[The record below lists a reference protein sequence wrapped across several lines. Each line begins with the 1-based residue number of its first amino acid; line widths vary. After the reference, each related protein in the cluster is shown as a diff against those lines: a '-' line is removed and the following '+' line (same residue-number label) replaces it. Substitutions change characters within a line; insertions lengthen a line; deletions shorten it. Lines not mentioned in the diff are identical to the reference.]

1 VADSANR
8 TLSQCDLWPIVG
20 TWENALLAKS
30 CSKGCAPAASSLCGN
45 NIETFRQ
52 EFPPCLAWFQLLLLS
67 RLMERNPK
75 TGQHPDAARNDAAGV
90 RTPSEGGSS
99 SSDAN
104 LPSDAPTLVDFSPD
118 FTKLI
123 DASLKSPVT
132 PPKENAKQRPK
143 SVVTSNQPTL
153 EPGMLLA
160 ERYEIV
166 QILGQGGMGAVY
178 KATDVEL
185 NRTVALKVIRPDL
198 ARDKAIVDR
207 FKQELLLA
215 HQVTHRNVIRIYD
228 LSEADGMKFITME
241 YVEGENLLTLI
252 HEKKKFAPAEA
263 VEVMLQVCRALEA
276 AHTVGV
282 IHRDLKPQ
290 NIMRDTTG
298 RIVVMDF
305 GLARTLEGGGMTQSG
320 ALVGTMEYMSP
331 EQALG
336 KPLDQRSDIFALG
349 LIFYEMLTGQMPFKA
364 DSTIASLIRRTQE
377 RVSPVS
383 DHDNTIPRSVS
394 NIVTKC
400 LERDLDLRYKTAAEL
415 LADLE
420 TWQGKRAGA
429 TLSFEPKIGP
439 WGRTIPWPWITVGLI
454 AVILGI
460 GGYRFRDNLF
470 QPSAGQTIVAPA
482 VSLAILPFRNASG
495 DPSFD
500 WLGPSLADMLTT
512 DVGQSAH
519 LRTVSPDR
527 LHQVLQDL
535 HIAPNTSFDPTVLRR
550 VAEFST
556 ADVVVFGQYARFGGQ
571 VRIDATLLDLK
582 NNRTTSM
589 KADAASE
596 KDIPAAFDKLADSVR
611 QNLALSQ
618 DVLKELKASSYQPT
632 STSSEALRD
641 YNQGIGLLREGK
653 NLEAQKHFEAATKK
667 DVFFALAFS
676 KLAQTYSNLG
686 YDAEAERAA
695 QKAVNLS
702 QNLPEAEKYL
712 LLAIQAQISKNF
724 PAAIKAY
731 ATIAKAAPE
740 NADVQSA
747 LAALYEQSGDFAK
760 AGEYNQ
766 EILKANPKDINATL
780 AMGRLAIKS
789 DNAQGAL
796 DPLNR
801 ALSLSIQLDNQEQKA
816 ATLHAMAVAY
826 RMLNRPQDSLR
837 DGEDAL
843 TIWRSIGQK
852 RGTASSLNEIARAEV
867 LLGKNKEALENFQEA
882 LQIRRD
888 IGDKRGLGDT
898 LIDLGNFYDD
908 RGNHDQALNMYK
920 ESLQIERD
928 IGNERLQA
936 ACLNNIADV
945 YFAKGQYEDAR
956 TYYLQVLQ
964 LREKSKAPDIVE
976 AVHNLAETSVRM
988 GDYDQAFSQY
998 MRALELRRS
1007 MNDTRGAAIE
1017 SYTLGMVLDYQGRL
1031 GAAITSKQAALKTFQ
1046 DLKDKT
1052 YWMAEILGG
1061 YAQALILAG
1070 GGEEAKSYL
1079 DDALRLSRE
1088 LKNEGMASQTLSF
1101 QGDAAYYRGDSKAAG
1116 ALYEQALQ
1124 AANRSKEPEK
1134 ILIAKISL
1142 AKVAIQQGRAQQAIA
1157 TLRPL
1162 LQQAENLGLKYTQVE
1177 CSVSM
1182 AEAMIKIKDSAR
1194 ARQELDRA
1202 LLQADKLGLKP
1213 LSAKAHYLLATLSRA
1228 SGDQVEALQHY
1239 QEALQLIDAMHDD
1252 PGADKI
1258 LERSDVKTMY
1268 EEATRWLQSV
1278 KS

>member
-1 VADSANR
+1 MAQVCGN
-8 TLSQCDLWPIVG
+8 G
-20 TWENALLAKS
+20 TPEPAEQHDILAKNPVS
-30 CSKGCAPAASSLCGN
+30 MG
-45 NIETFRQ
+45 
-52 EFPPCLAWFQLLLLS
+52 WFQLLLLGL
-67 RLMERNPK
+67 RMDRNPK
-75 TGQHPDAARNDAAGV
+75 AGQSNTPRKDAAGV
-90 RTPSEGGSS
+90 RTPSEGASS

-104 LPSDAPTLVDFSPD
+104 LPADAPTVVDFSPD

-132 PPKENAKQRPK
+132 PKENANLRPK
-143 SVVTSNQPTL
+143 SVVLSNPATL
-153 EPGMLLA
+153 EGMLLA
-160 ERYEIV
+160 KRYQIV

-178 KATDVEL
+178 KATDLEV

-207 FKQELLLA
+207 FKQELLLS

-228 LSEADGMKFITME
+228 LSEADGLKFITME
-241 YVEGENLLTLI
+241 YVEGDNLLTLI
-252 HEKKKFAPAEA
+252 HEKKKFSPSDA
-263 VEVMLQVCRALEA
+263 VEIMQQVCRALEA
-276 AHTVGV
+276 AHSVGV

-290 NIMRDTTG
+290 NIMRETTG

-305 GLARTLEGGGMTQSG
+305 GLARTLEGDGMTQSG

-400 LERDLDLRYKTAAEL
+400 LEREVDLRYKTAAEL

-439 WGRTIPWPWITVGLI
+439 WGRTIPWPWITAALI
-454 AVILGI
+454 AVILAI
-460 GGYRFRDNLF
+460 VGYRFRDKLF
-470 QPSAGQTIVAPA
+470 QSSATQTSAAPA

-535 HIAPNTSFDPTVLRR
+535 HIAPNSSFDPTMLRR
-550 VAEFST
+550 IAEFSS
-556 ADVVVFGQYARFGGQ
+556 ADVVVFGQYARFGDQ
-571 VRIDATLLDLK
+571 IRIDATLQNLK
-582 NNRTTSM
+582 NNRTISV
-589 KADAASE
+589 KADASSE

-611 QNLALSQ
+611 QNLALSD

-632 STSSEALRD
+632 SSSIDALRD
-641 YNQGIGLLREGK
+641 YNQGVVSLREGK
-653 NLEAQKHFEAATKK
+653 NIEAEKHFEAATKT
-667 DVFFALAFS
+667 DVTFALAFS
-676 KLAQTYSNLG
+676 KLAQTYTNLG

-695 QKAVNLS
+695 QRAVSLS

-712 LLAIQAQISKNF
+712 LLAIQAQITKNF

-731 ATIAKAAPE
+731 ETIAKVSPE

-747 LAALYEQSGDFAK
+747 LAALYEQSGDFSK
-760 AGEYNQ
+760 AAEYNQ
-766 EILKANPKDINATL
+766 KILTANPKDINATL

-789 DNAQGAL
+789 DNAQAAL

-801 ALSLSIQLDNQEQKA
+801 ALTLSVQLDNQEQKA

-826 RMLNRPQDSLR
+826 RMLNKPEDGLRNEEESL
-837 DGEDAL
+837 A
-843 TIWRSIGQK
+843 IWRSIGQK
-852 RGTASSLNEIARAEV
+852 RGIASSLNEIARAQV
-867 LLGKNKEALENFQEA
+867 LLGKNKEALVNFQEA

-888 IGDKRGLGDT
+888 IGDNRGLGDT

-908 RGNHDQALNMYK
+908 RGDHDQALQMYK

-936 ACLNNIADV
+936 ACLNNIAGV

-956 TYYLQVLQ
+956 TYYLQALQ
-964 LREKSKAPDIVE
+964 LREKSKAPEDIVE

-998 MRALELRRS
+998 MRALDLRRS

-1017 SYTLGMVLDYQGRL
+1017 SYTLGMIMDYQGRF

-1061 YAQALILAG
+1061 YSQALILAG
-1070 GGEEAKSYL
+1070 RGSEAKSYL
-1079 DDALRLSRE
+1079 DDALNLSRE
-1088 LKNEGMASQTLSF
+1088 LKNDGMVSQTLAF

-1116 ALYEQALQ
+1116 VLYEQALQ

-1134 ILIAKISL
+1134 ILAAKINL
-1142 AKVAIQQGRAQQAIA
+1142 AKVAIQEGHASQAIS

-1162 LQQAENLGLKYTQVE
+1162 LKQAESLGLKYAQVE

-1182 AEAMIKIKDSAR
+1182 AEAMIKIKDNGHAQ
-1194 ARQELDRA
+1194 QELERA

-1213 LSAKAHYLLATLSRA
+1213 LSAKAHYLLAGIFRA
-1228 SGDQVEALQHY
+1228 SGDQADALPHY
-1239 QEALQLIDAMHDD
+1239 QEALQLIGVMHDD

-1258 LERSDVKTMY
+1258 LERSDFKIMY
-1268 EEATRWLQSV
+1268 EEATRRSQEV
-1278 KS
+1278 KG

>member
-1 VADSANR
+1 
-8 TLSQCDLWPIVG
+8 
-20 TWENALLAKS
+20 
-30 CSKGCAPAASSLCGN
+30 
-45 NIETFRQ
+45 
-52 EFPPCLAWFQLLLLS
+52 
-67 RLMERNPK
+67 MERNPK
-75 TGQHPDAARNDAAGV
+75 IGQRPDAPRNDAAGV
-90 RTPSEGGSS
+90 RTPSEGCGS

-104 LPSDAPTLVDFSPD
+104 LSSDAPTVVDFSPD

-123 DASLKSPVT
+123 DASLNSPVT
-132 PPKENAKQRPK
+132 PAKENAKQRPK
-143 SVVTSNQPTL
+143 PVVVSNQPTL
-153 EPGMLLA
+153 EPGVLLA
-160 ERYEIV
+160 QRYQIV

-185 NRTVALKVIRPDL
+185 NRTVAVKVIRPDL
-198 ARDKAIVDR
+198 ARNKAMVDR

-241 YVEGENLLTLI
+241 FVEGENLLTLI
-252 HEKKKFAPAEA
+252 HEKKKFSPSEA
-263 VEVMLQVCRALEA
+263 VEIMQQVCRALDA
-276 AHTVGV
+276 AHIVGV

-305 GLARTLEGGGMTQSG
+305 GLARTLEGDGMTQSG

-400 LERDLDLRYKTAAEL
+400 LERDVDLRYKTAAEL

-429 TLSFEPKIGP
+429 TLGFEPKIGP
-439 WGRTIPWPWITVGLI
+439 WGRTLPWPSITAGVIIVMLAI
-454 AVILGI
+454 A
-460 GGYRFRDNLF
+460 GYRFRDKLF
-470 QPSAGQTIVAPA
+470 QPSPAQTSVTPA

-495 DPSFD
+495 DPAFD
-500 WLGPSLADMLTT
+500 WLGPTLADMLTT
-512 DVGQSAH
+512 DVGQSAR

-535 HIAPNTSFDPTVLRR
+535 HIAPNSSFDPTMLRR
-550 VAEFST
+550 IAEFSS
-556 ADVVVFGQYARFGGQ
+556 ADVVVFGQYARFGDQ
-571 VRIDATLLDLK
+571 VRIDATLQDLK
-582 NNRTTSM
+582 NNRTISV
-589 KADAASE
+589 KADASSE

-611 QNLALSQ
+611 QNLALSN

-632 STSSEALRD
+632 STSIDALRD

-653 NLEAQKHFEAATKK
+653 NLEAEKHFEAATKT
-667 DVFFALAFS
+667 DASFALAFS

-695 QKAVNLS
+695 QRAVSLS

-712 LLAIQAQISKNF
+712 LLAIQAQITKNF
-724 PAAIKAY
+724 PSAIKAY
-731 ATIAKAAPE
+731 ETIAKASPE

-747 LAALYEQSGDFAK
+747 LAALYEQAGDFTN

-766 EILKANPKDINATL
+766 KILSANPKDINATL

-789 DNAQGAL
+789 DNAQAAL

-801 ALSLSIQLDNQEQKA
+801 ALTLSVQLDNQEQKA

-826 RMLNRPQDSLR
+826 RMLNKPEDGLRNEEESL
-837 DGEDAL
+837 A
-843 TIWRSIGQK
+843 IWRSIGQK
-852 RGTASSLNEIARAEV
+852 RGIASSLNEIARTEV
-867 LLGKNKEALENFQEA
+867 LLGKNKEALGNFQEA

-888 IGDKRGLGDT
+888 IGDNRGLGDT

-908 RGNHDQALNMYK
+908 RGDHDQALKMYK

-936 ACLNNIADV
+936 ACLNNIAGV

-956 TYYLQVLQ
+956 TYYLQALQ
-964 LREKSKAPDIVE
+964 LREKSKAPEDIVE

-998 MRALELRRS
+998 MRALDLRRS

-1017 SYTLGMVLDYQGRL
+1017 SYTLGMILDYQGRF

-1052 YWMAEILGG
+1052 YWMAEIQGG

-1070 GGEEAKSYL
+1070 RGSEAKGYL
-1079 DDALRLSRE
+1079 DDALNLSRE
-1088 LKNEGMASQTLSF
+1088 LKNNGMVSQTLSF

-1116 ALYEQALQ
+1116 ALYEQSLQ

-1134 ILIAKISL
+1134 ILVAKINL
-1142 AKVAIQQGRAQQAIA
+1142 AKVAIQVGRAQQAIA

-1162 LQQAENLGLKYTQVE
+1162 LQQAENLGLKYAQVE

-1182 AEAMIKIKDSAR
+1182 AEAMIKIKDSAL
-1194 ARQELDRA
+1194 AQQELDRA

-1213 LSAKAHYLLATLSRA
+1213 LSAKANYLLATLFHA
-1228 SGDQVEALQHY
+1228 SDDQVEALQHY

-1252 PGADKI
+1252 PGADKM
-1258 LERSDVKTMY
+1258 LERSDFKTMF
-1268 EEATRWLQSV
+1268 EEATRGSQAARS
-1278 KS
+1278 

>member
-1 VADSANR
+1 
-8 TLSQCDLWPIVG
+8 
-20 TWENALLAKS
+20 
-30 CSKGCAPAASSLCGN
+30 
-45 NIETFRQ
+45 
-52 EFPPCLAWFQLLLLS
+52 
-67 RLMERNPK
+67 MERDPRI
-75 TGQHPDAARNDAAGV
+75 GQQQHTPRNDAAAV

-104 LPSDAPTLVDFSPD
+104 LPSDSPTFVDYSPD
-118 FTKLI
+118 SPTMI
-123 DASLKSPVT
+123 DGLLDSPT
-132 PPKENAKQRPK
+132 ARAKENAERRPM
-143 SVVTSNQPTL
+143 SVVHSDPTTL
-153 EPGMLLA
+153 QPGMLLA
-160 ERYEIV
+160 QRYEIV

-178 KATDVEL
+178 KATDREL

-252 HEKKKFAPAEA
+252 HQKKKFSPEEA
-263 VEVMLQVCRALEA
+263 VEIMQQVCRALEA
-276 AHTVGV
+276 AHSVDV

-290 NIMRDTTG
+290 NIMRDKTG
-298 RIVVMDF
+298 RILVMDF
-305 GLARTLEGGGMTQSG
+305 GLARTLEGDGMTQSG

-349 LIFYEMLTGQMPFKA
+349 LIFYEMLTGQMPYRA
-364 DSTIASLIRRTQE
+364 DSTLASLIKRTQE

-429 TLSFEPKIGP
+429 TLSFEPKVGP
-439 WGRTIPWPWITVGLI
+439 WGRTIPWPTITAG
-454 AVILGI
+454 VIVVALAI
-460 GGYRFRDNLF
+460 GGYRWRDKLF
-470 QPSAGQTIVAPA
+470 QPSLGQTSAAPA

-495 DPSFD
+495 DQSLD
-500 WLGPSLADMLTT
+500 WLGPSLADMLST

-535 HIAPNTSFDPTVLRR
+535 HIAPNTSFDPTMLRR
-550 VAEFST
+550 IAEFSS
-556 ADVVVFGQYARFGGQ
+556 ADVVVFGQYARFGDQ
-571 VRIDATLLDLK
+571 VRIDATLQDLK
-582 NNRTTSM
+582 NNRTISM
-589 KADAASE
+589 KADASSE

-611 QNLALSQ
+611 QNLALSK
-618 DVLKELKASSYQPT
+618 DVLNELKASSYQPT
-632 STSSEALRD
+632 STSIEALRD

-653 NLEAQKHFEAATKK
+653 NLEAEKQFEAATKK
-667 DVFFALAFS
+667 DAGFALAFS

-686 YDAEAERAA
+686 YDAEAEQAA
-695 QKAVNLS
+695 QRAVGLS

-712 LLAIQAQISKNF
+712 LVAIQAQITKNF

-731 ATIAKAAPE
+731 ETIAKASPG

-747 LAALYEQSGDFAK
+747 LAALYEQAGDFAK

-766 EILKANPKDINATL
+766 KILSANPKDINATL

-801 ALSLSIQLDNQEQKA
+801 ALTLSVQLDNQEQRA

-826 RMLNRPQDSLR
+826 RMLNRPQDGLR
-837 DGEDAL
+837 NDEDAL
-843 TIWRSIGQK
+843 AIWRSIGQK
-852 RGTASSLNEIARAEV
+852 RGIASSLNEIARTDV
-867 LLGKNKEALENFQEA
+867 LLGKNKEALDNFQEA

-888 IGDKRGLGDT
+888 IGDKHGLGDT

-908 RGNHDQALNMYK
+908 RGDHDQALTMYK

-928 IGNERLQA
+928 IGNESSQA
-936 ACLNNIADV
+936 ACLNNIAGV
-945 YFAKGQYEDAR
+945 YFAKGEYEDAR
-956 TYYLQVLQ
+956 TYYQQALQ
-964 LREKSKAPDIVE
+964 LREKSKVPDDIVE
-976 AVHNLAETSVRM
+976 TIHNLAETSVKM

-1017 SYTLGMVLDYQGRL
+1017 SYTLGMILDYQGRF
-1031 GAAITSKQAALKTFQ
+1031 GAAIQSKQAALSTFQ
-1046 DLKDKT
+1046 ELKDKT
-1052 YWMAEILGG
+1052 YWMAEIQGG

-1070 GGEEAKSYL
+1070 RGEEAKSDL
-1079 DDALRLSRE
+1079 DSALRLSRE
-1088 LKNEGMASQTLSF
+1088 LKNDGMISQTLSF

-1116 ALYEQALQ
+1116 ALYEQGLQ
-1124 AANRSKEPEK
+1124 AANLSKEPDK
-1134 ILIAKISL
+1134 VLIAKINV
-1142 AKVAIQQGRAQQAIA
+1142 AKVAIQEGHGREAIVK
-1157 TLRPL
+1157 LRPL
-1162 LQQAENLGLKYTQVE
+1162 LQQAEHLGLKYTQVD

-1182 AEAMIKIKDSAR
+1182 AEAMIQIKDSAH
-1194 ARQELDRA
+1194 AQPELERA
-1202 LLQADKLGLKP
+1202 LLAADKLGLKP
-1213 LSAKAHYLLATLSRA
+1213 LSAKAHYLLAGIFRA
-1228 SGDQVEALQHY
+1228 SGDEVESLQHS
-1239 QEALQLIDAMHDD
+1239 QDALQLINAMQSD
-1252 PGADKI
+1252 PGAEKL
-1258 LERSDVKTMY
+1258 LERSDFKIMY
-1268 EEATRWLQSV
+1268 ERSSEIKQVAQ
-1278 KS
+1278 

>member
-1 VADSANR
+1 
-8 TLSQCDLWPIVG
+8 
-20 TWENALLAKS
+20 
-30 CSKGCAPAASSLCGN
+30 
-45 NIETFRQ
+45 
-52 EFPPCLAWFQLLLLS
+52 
-67 RLMERNPK
+67 MERDPRI
-75 TGQHPDAARNDAAGV
+75 GQQQPTPRNDTAAV

-99 SSDAN
+99 SSDGN
-104 LPSDAPTLVDFSPD
+104 LPSDSPTFVDFSPD
-118 FTKLI
+118 SPTMI
-123 DASLKSPVT
+123 DALLDSPTARV
-132 PPKENAKQRPK
+132 KENAERKPMPA
-143 SVVTSNQPTL
+143 VYPDPATL
-153 EPGMLLA
+153 QPGMLLA
-160 ERYEIV
+160 QRYEIV
-166 QILGQGGMGAVY
+166 QMLGQGGMGAVY
-178 KATDVEL
+178 KATDREL

-241 YVEGENLLTLI
+241 YVEGDNLLTLI
-252 HEKKKFAPAEA
+252 HQKKKFSPEES
-263 VEVMLQVCRALEA
+263 VEIMQQVCRALEA
-276 AHTVGV
+276 AHSVDV

-290 NIMRDTTG
+290 NIMRDKTG
-298 RIVVMDF
+298 RILVMDF
-305 GLARTLEGGGMTQSG
+305 GLARTLEGDGMTQSG

-349 LIFYEMLTGQMPFKA
+349 LIFYEMLTGQMPYRA
-364 DSTIASLIRRTQE
+364 DSTLASLIKRTQE

-394 NIVTKC
+394 DIVTKC

-429 TLSFEPKIGP
+429 TLSFEPKVGP
-439 WGRTIPWPWITVGLI
+439 WGRTIPWPSITAG
-454 AVILGI
+454 VIVVVLAI
-460 GGYRFRDNLF
+460 GGYRWRDKLF
-470 QPSAGQTIVAPA
+470 QPSSGQSSAAPA

-500 WLGPSLADMLTT
+500 WLGPSLADMLST

-535 HIAPNTSFDPTVLRR
+535 HIAPNTSFDPNMLRR
-550 VAEFST
+550 VAEFSS
-556 ADVVVFGQYARFGGQ
+556 ADVVVFGQYARFGDQ
-571 VRIDATLLDLK
+571 VRIDATLQDLK
-582 NNRTTSM
+582 NNRTVSM
-589 KADAASE
+589 KADASSE

-618 DVLKELKASSYQPT
+618 DALKELKASSYQPT
-632 STSSEALRD
+632 STSIEALRD

-653 NLEAQKHFEAATKK
+653 NLEAEKRFEAATKK
-667 DVFFALAFS
+667 DASFALAFS
-676 KLAQTYSNLG
+676 KLAQAYSNLG
-686 YDAEAERAA
+686 YDAEAEQAA
-695 QKAVNLS
+695 QRAVSSS

-712 LLAIQAQISKNF
+712 LVAIQAQIAKNF

-731 ATIAKAAPE
+731 ETMAKASPE
-740 NADVQSA
+740 NTDVQSA
-747 LAALYEQSGDFAK
+747 LAALYEQAGDFAK

-766 EILKANPKDINATL
+766 RILKANAKDISATL
-780 AMGRLAIKS
+780 AMGRLAIKN

-796 DPLNR
+796 DSLNR

-826 RMLNRPQDSLR
+826 RMLNRPLDSLR

-852 RGTASSLNEIARAEV
+852 RGIASSLNEIARTEV

-882 LQIRRD
+882 LEIRRD
-888 IGDKRGLGDT
+888 IGDNRGLGDT

-908 RGNHDQALNMYK
+908 RGDHEQALKMYK

-936 ACLNNIADV
+936 ACLNNIAGV

-956 TYYLQVLQ
+956 TYYLQALQ
-964 LREKSKAPDIVE
+964 LREKSKTLEDNVVDS
-976 AVHNLAETSVRM
+976 VHNLAETSARM

-998 MRALELRRS
+998 MRALDLRRS

-1017 SYTLGMVLDYQGRL
+1017 SYTLGMILDYQGRL
-1031 GAAITSKQAALKTFQ
+1031 GAALTSKQAALKTFQ
-1046 DLKDKT
+1046 ELKDKT
-1052 YWMAEILGG
+1052 YWMAEIQGG
-1061 YAQALILAG
+1061 YAQALILVG
-1070 GGEEAKSYL
+1070 RGNEAKSYL
-1079 DDALRLSRE
+1079 DDALNLSRE
-1088 LKNEGMASQTLSF
+1088 LKNDGMVSQTLSF

-1124 AANRSKEPEK
+1124 ASNRSKEPEK
-1134 ILIAKISL
+1134 ILVAKINL
-1142 AKVAIQQGRAQQAIA
+1142 AKVAVQEGRAAQAIA
-1157 TLRPL
+1157 SLRPL

-1177 CSVSM
+1177 CSVFM
-1182 AEAMIKIKDSAR
+1182 AEAMIKIKDSAH
-1194 ARQELDRA
+1194 AQQELDRA

-1213 LSAKAHYLLATLSRA
+1213 LSAKAHYLLATLFRA

-1239 QEALQLIDAMHDD
+1239 QEALQLIDTMHDD
-1252 PGADKI
+1252 AGADKI
-1258 LERSDVKTMY
+1258 LERSDFKTMY

>member
-1 VADSANR
+1 MEQNPR
-8 TLSQCDLWPIVG
+8 IGPQQ
-20 TWENALLAKS
+20 NA
-30 CSKGCAPAASSLCGN
+30 P
-45 NIETFRQ
+45 
-52 EFPPCLAWFQLLLLS
+52 
-67 RLMERNPK
+67 
-75 TGQHPDAARNDAAGV
+75 RNDVAGV
-90 RTPSEGGSS
+90 RTPSEGGS

-104 LPSDAPTLVDFSPD
+104 LPSDAPTLVDYSPD
-118 FTKLI
+118 FTRLI
-123 DASLKSPVT
+123 DVSLKSPVT
-132 PPKENAKQRPK
+132 PAKDNAEQK
-143 SVVTSNQPTL
+143 SRIVVVSNQATL
-153 EPGMLLA
+153 ELGMLLA
-160 ERYEIV
+160 QRYQIV
-166 QILGQGGMGAVY
+166 QMLGQGGMGAVY

-185 NRTVALKVIRPDL
+185 NRTVAVKVIRPDL

-252 HEKKKFAPAEA
+252 HEKKKFSPSEA
-263 VEVMLQVCRALEA
+263 VEIMQQVCRALEA
-276 AHTVGV
+276 AHSVGV

-290 NIMRDTTG
+290 NIMRDRTG

-305 GLARTLEGGGMTQSG
+305 GLARTLEGEGMTQSG

-383 DHDNTIPRSVS
+383 DHDNSIPRSVS

-400 LERDLDLRYKTAAEL
+400 LERDIDLRYKTAAEL

-439 WGRTIPWPWITVGLI
+439 WGRTIPWPWITAALI
-454 AVILGI
+454 AVVLAI
-460 GGYRFRDNLF
+460 GGYRFRDKLL
-470 QPSAGQTIVAPA
+470 QPSPGQTSVGPA

-535 HIAPNTSFDPTVLRR
+535 HIAPNSSFDPTMLRR
-550 VAEFST
+550 IAEFSS
-556 ADVVVFGQYARFGGQ
+556 ADVVVFGQYARFGNQ
-571 VRIDATLLDLK
+571 VRIDATLQDLK
-582 NNRTTSM
+582 NNRTVSV
-589 KADAASE
+589 KADASSE

-611 QNLALSQ
+611 QSLALSN

-632 STSSEALRD
+632 STSIVALRD

-653 NLEAQKHFEAATKK
+653 NVEARKHFEAATKA
-667 DVFFALAFS
+667 DSAFALAFS
-676 KLAQTYSNLG
+676 KLAQTDSNLG
-686 YDAEAERAA
+686 YDAEAERSA
-695 QKAVNLS
+695 QRAVSLS
-702 QNLPEAEKYL
+702 QNLPQAEKYL
-712 LLAIQAQISKNF
+712 LLAIQAQITKNI

-731 ATIAKAAPE
+731 ETIAEASPE

-747 LAALYEQSGDFAK
+747 LAALYEQAGDFAK

-766 EILKANPKDINATL
+766 KILKANPKDINATL
-780 AMGRLAIKS
+780 AMGRLAIKG

-801 ALSLSIQLDNQEQKA
+801 ALTLSVQLDNQEQKA

-826 RMLNRPQDSLR
+826 RMLNKPEDGLR
-837 DGEDAL
+837 NDEEAL
-843 TIWRSIGQK
+843 AIWRSVGQK
-852 RGTASSLNEIARAEV
+852 RGIASSLNEIARTEV
-867 LLGKNKEALENFQEA
+867 LLGKNKEALGNFQEA

-888 IGDKRGLGDT
+888 IGDNRGLGDT

-908 RGNHDQALNMYK
+908 RGDHEQALKMYTQ
-920 ESLQIERD
+920 SLQIERD

-936 ACLNNIADV
+936 ACLNNIAGV

-956 TYYLQVLQ
+956 TYYLQALQ
-964 LREKSKAPDIVE
+964 LREKSKAPEDIVE
-976 AVHNLAETSVRM
+976 SVHNLAETSARM

-998 MRALELRRS
+998 MRALDLRRS

-1017 SYTLGMVLDYQGRL
+1017 SYTLGMILDYQGRF

-1061 YAQALILAG
+1061 YAQALVLAG
-1070 GGEEAKSYL
+1070 RGNEATTYL
-1079 DDALRLSRE
+1079 DNALNLSRE
-1088 LKNEGMASQTLSF
+1088 LKNDGMVSQTLSF

-1134 ILIAKISL
+1134 VLVAKIDL
-1142 AKVAIQQGRAQQAIA
+1142 AKVAIQAGRAQQAISS
-1157 TLRPL
+1157 LRPL
-1162 LQQAENLGLKYTQVE
+1162 LQQAENLGLKYAQLE
-1177 CSVSM
+1177 CSISM
-1182 AEAMIKIKDSAR
+1182 AEAMIKTKDSVHAQ
-1194 ARQELDRA
+1194 QELERA

-1213 LSAKAHYLLATLSRA
+1213 LSAKAHYLLGGIFHA
-1228 SGDQVEALQHY
+1228 SGDQAEALQHS
-1239 QEALQLIDAMHDD
+1239 QDALHLIDAMHDD

-1258 LERSDVKTMY
+1258 LERSDFKTMY
-1268 EEATRWLQSV
+1268 EEVAR
-1278 KS
+1278 